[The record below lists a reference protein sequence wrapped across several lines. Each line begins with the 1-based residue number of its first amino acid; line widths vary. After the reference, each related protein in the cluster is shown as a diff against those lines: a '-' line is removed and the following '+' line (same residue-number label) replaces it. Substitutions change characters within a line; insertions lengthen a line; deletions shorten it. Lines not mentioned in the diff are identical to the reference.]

1 MLGEEVPNKKTLAFI
16 IVLVRVNSSDASEP
30 KKLFFFVFL
39 GDLLLQFVAILG
51 RLLRM
56 QLTQK
61 LVCDQKRLK
70 ISHIHAE

>member
-1 MLGEEVPNKKTLAFI
+1 MHLSLKN
-16 IVLVRVNSSDASEP
+16 
-30 KKLFFFVFL
+30 FFFVFL